1 MAVSEMHMHIITK
14 DGAKLRVGPDGDGL
28 GLIAVEGG
36 DYFGRLVLTAEAA
49 VALAPALVAVAVHVA
64 GVSHG

>member
-1 MAVSEMHMHIITK
+1 MIISEMHMHIITK

-36 DYFGRLVLTAEAA
+36 DYFGRLVVTPEAA
-49 VALAPALVAVAVHVA
+49 VALAPALVAVAVHMTGA
-64 GVSHG
+64 RHG